1 MNNNKNEKYKN
12 YEYPEEINEL
22 LNIFLTYQDKIII
35 KTLKENLEK
44 NLNKEP
50 YYYLLQDLYILYIK
64 HKIKTAKLSEIYN
77 VNIRT
82 IQIWIKDSGLREIYL
97 KEKERLDKVKEK
109 KKKKKERKKQPKEE
123 IKLEPEENIN
133 NDLIS
138 SLLEMDITNNN
149 YPEFLNGFIDYYE
162 VIKGKSKNTIN
173 GYVIDISL
181 FLKFI
186 KVYKGQEK
194 EAKKIEDVKINDI
207 TKDFLRKITLTD
219 LFAFLSYTEKVR
231 ENGSYTRSRKVSAL
245 RAFFGYLHQKAK
257 IINENPALEL
267 ETPKK
272 EKRNPIYL
280 TLEQCKILLNS
291 MDKKDKNYLRDYCI
305 FVLFLNC
312 GMRISE
318 LCSIQLKRIK
328 NDTLT
333 IVGKGNKERTVYLNH
348 ACLKAIENYL
358 KVRDDSKATL
368 ENKEYLF
375 LSSQH
380 KKINK
385 RTVEIMVKKKIQEA
399 GLTDAK
405 YTPHK
410 LRHTAATL
418 MYKHGNVDIRSLQGI
433 LGHESISTTQI
444 YTHIDDETL
453 REAIK
458 SNPLADF

>member
-12 YEYPEEINEL
+12 YEYPEEIKQL
-22 LNIFLTYQDKIII
+22 LSIFLTPQDKIII
-35 KTLKENLEK
+35 KNLYEK
-44 NLNKEP
+44 LQNNSNTEA

-64 HKIKTAKLSEIYN
+64 HKIKTSKLSEIYD

-82 IQIWIKDSGLREIYL
+82 IQNWIKASGLREIYL
-97 KEKERLDKVKEK
+97 NQKSDKVKIK
-109 KKKKKERKKQPKEE
+109 KKKKKNSVKKIE
-123 IKLEPEENIN
+123 LEKNIN
-133 NDLIS
+133 DNSIS
-138 SLLEMDITNNN
+138 SLLGMDIRNIND

-162 VIKGKSKNTIN
+162 VIRGKSKNTID
-173 GYVIDISL
+173 GYIIDISL
-181 FLKFI
+181 FLKFM

-194 EAKKIEDVKINDI
+194 ETQRLEDVKINDI
-207 TKDFLRKITLTD
+207 TNIFLKNITLTD
-219 LFAFLSYTEKVR
+219 IYAFLSYAEKVR
-231 ENGSYTRSRKVSAL
+231 ENGTYTRSRKVSAL
-245 RAFFGYLHQKAK
+245 RALFGYLHQKAK
-257 IINENPALEL
+257 IIDENPTLEL

-280 TLEQCKILLNS
+280 TLEQCQILLNS
-291 MDKKDKNYLRDYCI
+291 MDKNDKKYARDYCI
-305 FVLFLNC
+305 LVLFLNC

-318 LCSIQLKRIK
+318 LCSIKIKRIK

-333 IVGKGNKERTVYLNH
+333 IVGKGNKERTVYLNN

-358 KVRDDSKATL
+358 KVRDDSKASL
-368 ENKEYLF
+368 EDKEYLF
-375 LSSQH
+375 LSSQY

-385 RTVEIMVKKKIQEA
+385 RTVELMVKKRITQA
-399 GLTDAK
+399 GLTDAN

-444 YTHIDDETL
+444 YTHVDDETL
-453 REAIK
+453 REAVK
-458 SNPLADF
+458 SNPLADL

>member
-12 YEYPEEINEL
+12 YEYPEEIKQL
-22 LNIFLTYQDKIII
+22 LSIFLTTQDKIII
-35 KTLKENLEK
+35 KSLYEK
-44 NLNKEP
+44 LQNNSNTEP

-64 HKIKTAKLSEIYN
+64 HKIKTSKLSEIYE

-82 IQIWIKDSGLREIYL
+82 IQNWIKASGLREIYL
-97 KEKERLDKVKEK
+97 SEKSDKVKIK
-109 KKKKKERKKQPKEE
+109 KKNKKNSVKKIE
-123 IKLEPEENIN
+123 LEKNIN
-133 NDLIS
+133 DNSIS
-138 SLLEMDITNNN
+138 NLLGMDIRNIND

-162 VIKGKSKNTIN
+162 VIRGKSKNTVD

-181 FLKFI
+181 FLKFM

-194 EAKKIEDVKINDI
+194 EAKKLEEVKINDI
-207 TKDFLRKITLTD
+207 TNDFMKNITLTD
-219 LFAFLSYTEKVR
+219 IYAFLSYAEKVR
-231 ENGSYTRSRKVSAL
+231 ENGTYTRSRKVSAL
-245 RAFFGYLHQKAK
+245 RALFAYLNRKAK
-257 IINENPALEL
+257 IIDENPTLEL

-291 MDKKDKNYLRDYCI
+291 MNKKDKNYARDYCI

-318 LCSIQLKRIK
+318 LCSIKIKRIK

-375 LSSQH
+375 LSSKY

-399 GLTDAK
+399 GLTDAN

-433 LGHESISTTQI
+433 LGHEDISTTQI
-444 YTHIDDETL
+444 YTHVDDETL

-458 SNPLADF
+458 SNPLADL

>member
-12 YEYPEEINEL
+12 YEYPEEIKQL
-22 LNIFLTYQDKIII
+22 LSIFLTPQDKITI
-35 KTLKENLEK
+35 KSLYEK
-44 NLNKEP
+44 LQKNSNTEP

-64 HKIKTAKLSEIYN
+64 HKIKTSKLSEIYN

-82 IQIWIKDSGLREIYL
+82 IQNWIKASGLREIYL
-97 KEKERLDKVKEK
+97 SEKSDKVKTKRK
-109 KKKKKERKKQPKEE
+109 KKNSVKKIE
-123 IKLEPEENIN
+123 LEKNIN
-133 NDLIS
+133 DNYFS
-138 SLLEMDITNNN
+138 SLLGMDIRNND

-162 VIKGKSKNTIN
+162 VIRGKSKNTVD
-173 GYVIDISL
+173 GYIIDISL
-181 FLKFI
+181 FLKFM

-194 EAKKIEDVKINDI
+194 EAKKLEDVKINDI
-207 TKDFLRKITLTD
+207 TNNFLRNITITD
-219 LFAFLSYTEKVR
+219 IYAFLSYAEKIR

-245 RAFFGYLHQKAK
+245 RALFGYLHQKAK
-257 IINENPALEL
+257 IIDENPTIEL

-291 MDKKDKNYLRDYCI
+291 MDKKDKNYPRDYCI

-318 LCSIQLKRIK
+318 LCSIKIKRIK

-333 IVGKGNKERTVYLNH
+333 IVGKGNKERTVYLND

-385 RTVEIMVKKKIQEA
+385 RTVEII
-399 GLTDAK
+399 
-405 YTPHK
+405 Y
-410 LRHTAATL
+410 
-418 MYKHGNVDIRSLQGI
+418 SL
-433 LGHESISTTQI
+433 
-444 YTHIDDETL
+444 
-453 REAIK
+453 IK
-458 SNPLADF
+458 